1 MIEIFSGSNSL
12 SFLQFIQ
19 LLLLKVM
26 QSSSSSASSSNT
38 MKVSPFDL
46 MSAII
51 KGKMD
56 PSNVSS
62 SGSGLEVASIVLENK
77 EFVMILTTSI
87 AVLIGCVV
95 VLIWR
100 RSSSQKPKKIEP
112 LKPLV
117 VKEPEV
123 EVDDGKQKITIFF
136 GTQTGTAEGFAK
148 ALADEAKA
156 RYDKAIFKVV
166 DLVR

>member
-1 MIEIFSGSNSL
+1 
-12 SFLQFIQ
+12 
-19 LLLLKVM
+19 
-26 QSSSSSASSSNT
+26 

-51 KGKMD
+51 RGGKVD

-62 SGSGLEVASIVLENK
+62 SGSGVEVASIVLDNK

-95 VLIWR
+95 VFILR
-100 RSSSQKPKKIEP
+100 RSSSSKPKKVEP

-123 EVDDGKQKITIFF
+123 EVDDGKQKVTIFF

-148 ALADEAKA
+148 ALADEARA

-166 DLVR
+166 DIVSSTLSVSLT

>member
-1 MIEIFSGSNSL
+1 
-12 SFLQFIQ
+12 
-19 LLLLKVM
+19 
-26 QSSSSSASSSNT
+26 
-38 MKVSPFDL
+38 

-51 KGKMD
+51 RGGKVD

-62 SGSGLEVASIVLENK
+62 SGSGVEVASIVLDNK

-95 VLIWR
+95 VFILR
-100 RSSSQKPKKIEP
+100 RSSSSKPKKVEP

-123 EVDDGKQKITIFF
+123 EVDDGKQKVTIFF

-148 ALADEAKA
+148 ALADEARA

-166 DLVR
+166 DIVSSTLSLSLTWFSILSIFITLFIFSFFLIFTNDEK

>member
-1 MIEIFSGSNSL
+1 
-12 SFLQFIQ
+12 
-19 LLLLKVM
+19 
-26 QSSSSSASSSNT
+26 

-51 KGKMD
+51 RGGKVD

-62 SGSGLEVASIVLENK
+62 SGSGVEVASIVLDNK

-95 VLIWR
+95 VFILR
-100 RSSSQKPKKIEP
+100 RSSSSKPKKLEP

-123 EVDDGKQKITIFF
+123 EVDDGKQKVTIFF

-148 ALADEAKA
+148 ALADEARA

-166 DLVR
+166 DIVSSTLSFSLSNLIFDIINFYYFIYFLIFLNIYK

>member
-1 MIEIFSGSNSL
+1 
-12 SFLQFIQ
+12 
-19 LLLLKVM
+19 
-26 QSSSSSASSSNT
+26 

-51 KGKMD
+51 RGGKVD

-62 SGSGLEVASIVLENK
+62 SGSGVEVASIVLDNK

-95 VLIWR
+95 VFILR
-100 RSSSQKPKKIEP
+100 RSSSSKPKKLEP

-123 EVDDGKQKITIFF
+123 EVDDGKQKVTIFF

-148 ALADEAKA
+148 ALADEARA

-166 DLVR
+166 DIVSSTLSLSLSNLIFDIINFYYFIYFLIFLNIYK